1 MSVRPGPEVRMAHG
15 LAWGLVGGVTLWM
28 LIAFGTFEVLI
39 AVQENRYERGTCR
52 LELAHRRRVEP

>member
-1 MSVRPGPEVRMAHG
+1 MAHG